1 MNVLSLTSAN
11 NVQASIALSQRL
23 VQQDQSQVQQDNAR
37 LAQSQVQLGRDQ
49 EQLSQARRQEQQAG
63 QPAAAAAPRTD
74 GAIALAVPAHKPLP
88 AALAQPQRNTQ
99 GQTIGSLINV
109 TA

>member
-1 MNVLSLTSAN
+1 MNVVSLASVN

-49 EQLSQARRQEQQAG
+49 EQLSQARRQEQQAA
-63 QPAAAAAPRTD
+63 QAAAVAAPRTD
-74 GAIALAVPAHKPLP
+74 AAIGVAPQKPLP
-88 AALAQPQRNTQ
+88 AALPQPQRTTQ
-99 GQTIGSLINV
+99 GQTIGGLINV

>member
-1 MNVLSLTSAN
+1 MVSLTSVN
-11 NVQASIALSQRL
+11 NVQTSIALSQRL

-49 EQLSQARRQEQQAG
+49 EQLSQARRQERQAG
-63 QPAAAAAPRTD
+63 QSAALAAPRTD
-74 GAIALAVPAHKPLP
+74 GAIAVPSQKPLP